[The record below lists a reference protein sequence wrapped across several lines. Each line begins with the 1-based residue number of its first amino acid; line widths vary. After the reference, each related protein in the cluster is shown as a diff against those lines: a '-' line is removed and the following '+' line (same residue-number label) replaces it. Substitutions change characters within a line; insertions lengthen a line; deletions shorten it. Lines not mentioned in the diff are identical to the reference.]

1 MSRHIKGLSR
11 FQATL
16 FPEMLEDFVSKEN
29 PVRVIDVFVDGL
41 DLDHLGFKSVKP
53 KNTGRPG
60 YHPATLLKI
69 YIYGYLN
76 RIQSSRCL
84 ERETQRNVELMWLT
98 ERLSPDFK
106 TIADFRKDN
115 RAGIKNTCKNFVQ
128 MCHKLNMF
136 NDATVAIDGS
146 KFRASNNKDNNYT
159 PSKVKFHIERVEKN
173 INSYL
178 QQLEHEDSQENLP
191 SDIANIEA
199 KLDLLKQH
207 LVELKDMEL
216 AVNNHPDKQ
225 ISTTDPDCRLMKTQG
240 MTRAVCYNI
249 QSSVDTKHHLIV
261 AHEVTNTTDRG
272 QLCNMTK
279 QTLKALGQSVTTV
292 LADKGYYSRQDIKDT
307 QDLGVTTLVPKTD
320 TSGSEK
326 KGIFNKSLFKYNQD
340 NDVYICPAGKELQH
354 RFNAIE
360 TGLDIKIYFNGM
372 ACKNCTIRSQ
382 CTRSKNDPR
391 RMRRW
396 VHEAEMEK
404 MKALLK
410 ATPDA
415 MLQRKQTV
423 EHPFGTIKL
432 WAGASHLLT
441 RGLKNV
447 STELNLHV
455 LAYNLKRML
464 SIFGTEK
471 LMQELMVA

>member
-1 MSRHIKGLSR
+1 
-11 FQATL
+11 
-16 FPEMLEDFVSKEN
+16 
-29 PVRVIDVFVDGL
+29 
-41 DLDHLGFKSVKP
+41 
-53 KNTGRPG
+53 
-60 YHPATLLKI
+60 
-69 YIYGYLN
+69 
-76 RIQSSRCL
+76 
-84 ERETQRNVELMWLT
+84 MWLT

-115 RAGIKNTCKNFVQ
+115 RCGIKNTCKTFVQ
-128 MCHKLNMF
+128 LCHKLNMF
-136 NDATVAIDGS
+136 SDATVAIDGS

-159 PSKVKFHIERVEKN
+159 PSKVKFYIERVEKN
-173 INSYL
+173 INNYL
-178 QQLEHEDSQENLP
+178 QQLEHSDSQENSP
-191 SDIANIEA
+191 SDITNIEA

-249 QSSVDTKHHLIV
+249 QSFVDTKHHLIV

-279 QTLKALGQSVTTV
+279 QTLEALGESVTTV

-326 KGIFNKSLFKYNQD
+326 KGIFNKSLFKYNQY
-340 NDVYICPAGKELQH
+340 NDVYICPAGNELQH

-360 TGLDIKIYFNGM
+360 TGLVIKIYFNGM

-382 CTRSKNDPR
+382 CTRSKKDPR

-455 LAYNLKRML
+455 LAYNIKRRL